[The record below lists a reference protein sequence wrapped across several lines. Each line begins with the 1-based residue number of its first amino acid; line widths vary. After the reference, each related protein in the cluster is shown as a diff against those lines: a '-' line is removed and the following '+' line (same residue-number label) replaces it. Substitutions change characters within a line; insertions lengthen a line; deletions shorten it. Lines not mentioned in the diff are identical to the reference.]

1 MVPDENHGELIK
13 VLEEFG
19 IKYEVLTVYLQPG

>member
-1 MVPDENHGELIK
+1 MEGYSTDWGGCVMVTDENHGELIK

-19 IKYEVLTVYLQPG
+19 